1 LVYSPRRDNN
11 FFSRGDGMNLAT
23 VFELNAGSD
32 GFIPLLGSDDLV
44 DVGLGKNLRFGRSR
58 LGITYAYGRRSL
70 R

>member
-1 LVYSPRRDNN
+1 
-11 FFSRGDGMNLAT
+11 MNLAT

-58 LGITYAYGRRSL
+58 LGITYAYSRRSL